1 VSGCGARL
9 AAFDRER
16 AAGGA
21 WPHEASANGLLVIAG
36 TDEAGRGCLAGP
48 VVAAAVVLPPGWAPA
63 ALDDSKRLTA
73 RRRAVLYAEIV
84 RGALDWQAEAAWPR
98 EIERTD
104 ILRSSLRAMATAVAR
119 LRVRPDL
126 VLVDGNQ
133 APPLDCPAACLVG
146 GDGLSAAVAAASIVA
161 KVVRDG
167 LMADLDARH
176 PGYGFAGHK
185 GYGSADHLAALRL
198 LGPCPLHRLTF
209 APVAGLRQGSLW

>member
-1 VSGCGARL
+1 MSGCGARL
-9 AAFDRER
+9 AAFDRAR
-16 AAGGA
+16 AADPSRAGGA
-21 WPHEASANGLLVIAG
+21 LVIAG

-73 RRRAVLYAEIV
+73 RRREALYRDIV
-84 RGALDWQAEAAWPR
+84 REALDWQAEAAWPR
-98 EIERTD
+98 EIEHTD

-126 VLVDGNQ
+126 VLVDGNR

-161 KVVRDG
+161 KVVRDT

-185 GYGSADHLAALRL
+185 GYGSADHLAALRR
-198 LGPCPLHRLTF
+198 LGPCPLHRRTF
-209 APVAGLRQGSLW
+209 SPVAGLRQGSLW

>member
-1 VSGCGARL
+1 ML
-9 AAFDRER
+9 
-16 AAGGA
+16 
-21 WPHEASANGLLVIAG
+21 AG

-48 VVAAAVVLPPGWAPA
+48 VVAAAVVLPPGWAPE

-73 RRRAVLYAEIV
+73 RRREALYRDIV
-84 RGALDWQAEAAWPR
+84 REALDWQAEAAWPR
-98 EIERTD
+98 EIEHTD

-133 APPLDCPAACLVG
+133 APPLDCPADCLVG

-167 LMADLDARH
+167 LMIDLDVRH

-185 GYGSADHLAALRL
+185 GYGAASHLAALQR
-198 LGPCPLHRLTF
+198 LGPCPLHRRTF
-209 APVAGLRQGSLW
+209 APVALLRQGSLW

>member
-1 VSGCGARL
+1 MSGRGALL
-9 AAFDRER
+9 AAFDHER
-16 AAGGA
+16 AADPSREGGA
-21 WPHEASANGLLVIAG
+21 LVLAG

-48 VVAAAVVLPPGWAPA
+48 VVAAAVVLPPGWAPE

-73 RRRAVLYAEIV
+73 RRREALYRDIV
-84 RGALDWQAEAAWPR
+84 REALDWQAEAAWPR

-126 VLVDGNQ
+126 VLVDGDQ

-167 LMADLDARH
+167 LMVDLDARH

-185 GYGSADHLAALRL
+185 GYGAAAHLAALQR
-198 LGPCPLHRLTF
+198 LGPCPLHRRTF
-209 APVAGLRQGSLW
+209 APVALLRQGSLW

>member
-1 VSGCGARL
+1 VSGRGALL

-16 AAGGA
+16 AADPSRAGGV
-21 WPHEASANGLLVIAG
+21 LVLAG

-48 VVAAAVVLPPGWAPA
+48 VVAAAVVLPPGWAPE

-73 RRRAVLYAEIV
+73 RRREALYRDIV
-84 RGALDWQAEAAWPR
+84 REALDWQAEAAWPR
-98 EIERTD
+98 EIEHTD

-161 KVVRDG
+161 KVVRDW
-167 LMADLDARH
+167 LMVDLDARH

-185 GYGSADHLAALRL
+185 GYGAASHLAALQR
-198 LGPCPLHRLTF
+198 LGPCPLHRRTF
-209 APVAGLRQGSLW
+209 APVALLRQGSLW

>member
-1 VSGCGARL
+1 MSGCGARL

-21 WPHEASANGLLVIAG
+21 PADESANGLLVIAG

-73 RRRAVLYAEIV
+73 RRRAALYAEIV

>member
-1 VSGCGARL
+1 MSGCGARL

-16 AAGGA
+16 GADPSREGGA
-21 WPHEASANGLLVIAG
+21 LVIAG

-48 VVAAAVVLPPGWAPA
+48 VVAAAVVLPPGWAPE

-73 RRRAVLYAEIV
+73 RRREALYRDIV
-84 RGALDWQAEAAWPR
+84 RAALDWQAEAAWPR
-98 EIERTD
+98 EIEHTD

-133 APPLDCPAACLVG
+133 APPLDSPAACLVG

-161 KVVRDG
+161 KVVRDA
-167 LMADLDARH
+167 LMVDLDARH

-185 GYGSADHLAALRL
+185 GYGSADHLAALRR
-198 LGPCPLHRLTF
+198 LGPCPLHRRTF
-209 APVAGLRQGSLW
+209 GPVAGLRQGSLW

>member
-1 VSGCGARL
+1 VSGPGARL

-16 AAGGA
+16 AGVGA
-21 WPHEASANGLLVIAG
+21 QADRALVIAG

-73 RRRAVLYAEIV
+73 RRRRALYADIV
-84 RGALDWQAEAAWPR
+84 REALDWRAEAAWPR
-98 EIERTD
+98 EIELTD
-104 ILRSSLRAMATAVAR
+104 ILRSSLRAMAAAVAR

-126 VLVDGNQ
+126 VLVDGNR

-161 KVVRDG
+161 KVVRDD
-167 LMADLDARH
+167 LMIELDARY
-176 PGYGFAGHK
+176 PGFGFAGHK
-185 GYGSADHLAALRL
+185 GYGSAAHLEALRR